1 MLMLQREH
9 EPMTTAG
16 RAEIGF
22 GRAPG
27 GRTFLRRQF
36 AAYPFH
42 ICRPHY
48 FAGDPT
54 DMVTLYLQSLS
65 GGIYEHERL
74 SLAIAAEPGT
84 QAHVTSQAST
94 IVHSMETG
102 HAELAV
108 SIEADDRALVEFL
121 PDPLILFPRAR
132 LCSAVKVR
140 RHDGATVIC
149 SDAFLAHDPEG
160 ADRSFD
166 SLDSRLDVEDWEGRL
181 LARDRFVL
189 TGEMHR
195 SRRSAERRNY
205 GALASIVVLTGSA
218 QLEPLLDTLRSALDG
233 LPETYAGASAL
244 PNDCG
249 LRARIL
255 SADGAS
261 LRVAMHAAWSAV
273 REAVTGVRPQRRRK

>member
-1 MLMLQREH
+1 MLMLERER
-9 EPMTTAG
+9 ETAAASG
-16 RAEIGF
+16 RVEVGF
-22 GRAPG
+22 GRAPD
-27 GRTFLRRQF
+27 GRTFVKRQF
-36 AAYPFH
+36 ASYPFH
-42 ICRPHY
+42 VCRPHY
-48 FAGDPT
+48 FAGDPA

-74 SLAIAAEPGT
+74 SLSVAAEPGT

-94 IVHSMETG
+94 IVHSMDTG
-102 HAELAV
+102 YAELTAT
-108 SIEADDRALVEFL
+108 IEARDAALVEYL
-121 PDPLILFPRAR
+121 PDPLILFPGSR
-132 LCSAVKVR
+132 LSTAVKVR
-140 RHDGATVIC
+140 RHEAATVIFA
-149 SDAFLAHDPEG
+149 DAFLAHDPEG
-160 ADRSFD
+160 AKRTFD

-195 SRRSAERRNY
+195 SRRSAERRDY
-205 GALASIVVLTGSA
+205 GALASVVVLTESA
-218 QLEPLLDTLRSALDG
+218 RLEPLLDTLRSALDG

-261 LRVAMHAAWSAV
+261 LRVAMHAAWAAA
-273 REAVTGVRPQRRRK
+273 REAITGVRPQRRRK